1 MDENEIWKS
10 IIETIFDT
18 ERLEFEIFQNCHVL
32 TVKDGERQEAF
43 SGESWKE
50 VIRKTKFYKMLII
63 QAITNQT
70 DSWSKKLNEAQ
81 WEELSKSAEIF
92 LETYSK

>member
-10 IIETIFDT
+10 IVETIFDT
-18 ERLEFEIFQNCHVL
+18 EHLEFEIFQNRHVL
-32 TVKDGERQEAF
+32 TVKDGKKQEVF
-43 SGESWKE
+43 SGKNWKE
-50 VIRKTKFYKMLII
+50 VIQKTKFYKMLII

-81 WEELSKSAEIF
+81 REEISKSAEKF
-92 LETYSK
+92 LEIYSK